1 MSLISESYRQQN
13 KQLHEGQKYGTSGHK
28 RLREV
33 LSLAESLD
41 TRDILDYGC
50 GQKSLEESLGFPIH
64 NYDPCIAG
72 LDSPPEPADLV
83 VCNEVLEHVEPEFID
98 NVLDDIKRVAKRA
111 AYLII
116 PTGPALKFLLDGRN
130 AHLIQKGVTWWMP
143 KILARF
149 FLRSFKHENSKLH
162 FVCEPL

>member
-1 MSLISESYRQQN
+1 MHLMSESYKQQN
-13 KQLHEGQKYGTSGHK
+13 KQLHEGQGYGVSGHK
-28 RLREV
+28 RLQEV
-33 LSLAESLD
+33 LSLAQSLL

-50 GQKSLEESLGFPIH
+50 GQKSLEKSLGFPIK

-83 VCNEVLEHVEPEFID
+83 VCNEVLEHVELEFLD
-98 NVLDDIKRVAKRA
+98 NVLDDIKRLTKRA
-111 AYLII
+111 AYLVI
-116 PTGPALKFLLDGRN
+116 PTGPALKFLPDGRN
-130 AHLIQKGVTWWMP
+130 AHLIQEGAAWWMP

-149 FLRSFKHENSKLH
+149 SLRSFKYEGTKLH